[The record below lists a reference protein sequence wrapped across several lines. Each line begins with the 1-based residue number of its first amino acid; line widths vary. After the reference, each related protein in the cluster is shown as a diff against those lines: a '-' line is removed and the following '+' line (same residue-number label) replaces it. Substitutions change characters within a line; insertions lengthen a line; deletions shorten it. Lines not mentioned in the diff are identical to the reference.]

1 MHTHPP
7 LLSVSRLHRLPQYA
21 MGLVG
26 LLLVLLLAACGF
38 HMKGTSPLPFETLY
52 TNISD
57 NDAFGMH
64 LRRVILAA
72 SPQLRFVER
81 PKDAQAILTQLN
93 MSETMREIAIGPDG
107 LVEEYELNLVY
118 SFQLTDAQG
127 HALLPATTL
136 SARREVPYDS
146 SALAAKQGEISNLF
160 LDMRR
165 SLADRIVRRLTSP
178 QVTEAYRKLQAAGPD
193 AADATDEALQPSPA
207 TPQTAPGETPLP
219 PASPSLP
226 LRR

>member
-7 LLSVSRLHRLPQYA
+7 LLSVSRPHLLPRYA
-21 MGLVG
+21 KGLVCA
-26 LLLVLLLAACGF
+26 LLACLLAACGF
-38 HMKGTSPLPFETLY
+38 HMKGTTPLPFDTLY
-52 TNISD
+52 TNISE

-81 PKDAQAILTQLN
+81 PKDAQAILTQLSMKEN
-93 MSETMREIAIGPDG
+93 MRDIAIGPDG
-107 LVEEYELNLVY
+107 LVEEYELNLLY

-127 HALLPATTL
+127 NLLLPPTTL
-136 SARREVPYDS
+136 EARREVPYDS

-178 QVTEAYRKLQAAGPD
+178 QVTEAYRKAQSEETGSSSI
-193 AADATDEALQPSPA
+193 TDDTLQPRVAPQQTPA
-207 TPQTAPGETPLP
+207 DKPFLP
-219 PASPSLP
+219 PSPYVLP
-226 LRR
+226 QR